1 MSFDEAAHDIDHAA
15 AKAARPRRRP
25 LFTVSSICRA
35 ILYTF
40 VNLQAIQ
47 LPSSGEK
54 RNDFVLKDL
63 KVNPADV
70 ADIFMVPTSQLHCLE
85 FFVEP

>member
-1 MSFDEAAHDIDHAA
+1 MPTTIQQPKLLGRGGGLYSPSPQSAGQ
-15 AKAARPRRRP
+15 
-25 LFTVSSICRA
+25 
-35 ILYTF
+35 YTF
-40 VNLQAIQ
+40 VNPQAIR

-70 ADIFMVPTSQLHCLE
+70 ADIFMVPTSQLLCLE